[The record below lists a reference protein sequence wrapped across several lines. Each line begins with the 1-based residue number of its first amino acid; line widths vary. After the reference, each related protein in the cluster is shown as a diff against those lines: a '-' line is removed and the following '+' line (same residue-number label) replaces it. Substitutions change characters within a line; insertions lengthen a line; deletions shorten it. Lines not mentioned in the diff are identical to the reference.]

1 MMGAS
6 YCRMIQLDLS
16 QCARL
21 VAADGTC
28 PLKTR
33 DISAW

>member
-6 YCRMIQLDLS
+6 YCRMIRLDLS
-16 QCARL
+16 QGARL
-21 VAADGTC
+21 IAADGTC
-28 PLKTR
+28 SLKTC